1 MDIFQTGGG
10 EIELSVQDSPRKV
23 GEMMK
28 STKKSPR
35 KKSMLIV
42 HNDED
47 AKATENHEYI
57 NPNSIAYQN
66 AVLEHKINKA
76 RKSVQ
81 QTLDV
86 NKDAFGNVPP
96 GASLRIKKYSGAY
109 LKKNDDPL
117 NSHRQKSSEG
127 LRRQ

>member
-1 MDIFQTGGG
+1 MEMFQTGQG
-10 EIELSVQDSPRKV
+10 EIELSKQDSPRKV

-28 STKKSPR
+28 SSKKSPR

-47 AKATENHEYI
+47 AKATEDHEYI

-76 RKSVQ
+76 RKSV
-81 QTLDV
+81 
-86 NKDAFGNVPP
+86 
-96 GASLRIKKYSGAY
+96 
-109 LKKNDDPL
+109 
-117 NSHRQKSSEG
+117 
-127 LRRQ
+127 

>member
-1 MDIFQTGGG
+1 MQPT
-10 EIELSVQDSPRKV
+10 QKQA
-23 GEMMK
+23 
-28 STKKSPR
+28 R

-47 AKATENHEYI
+47 AERTQHHEYV

-76 RKSVQ
+76 TKSVK

-86 NKDAFGNVPP
+86 YQDMFGNMKP
-96 GASLRIKKYSGAY
+96 GASLRVKKYNGAY
-109 LKKNDDPL
+109 VKNNDDPL
-117 NSHRQKSSEG
+117 NSHRMKSSEG
-127 LRRQ
+127 LRRLKTIKNQKTEPRDE